1 MHFGDIENNE
11 LKSYLEKN
19 HSFNNITNIMLKM
32 FQGSIGRALKIKEN
46 INIYNEVNSCLENLE
61 KPDLI
66 NVLNNSQVIYKQKDE
81 INQILE
87 YINVY
92 LLEKSKEEY
101 KKAIKYLNSIKIVEE
116 TKERLSYNSNFDM
129 SIDNML
135 INIWEE
141 FNN

>member
-1 MHFGDIENNE
+1 M
-11 LKSYLEKN
+11 YLEKN
-19 HSFNNITNIMLKM
+19 YNFNNITKTMLKM
-32 FQGSIGRALKIKEN
+32 FEGSISKALKIKDN
-46 INIYNEVNSCLENLE
+46 LDIYNNLNSCLENIE
-61 KPDLI
+61 KSDLI
-66 NVLNNSQVIYKQKDE
+66 DVLNNSEVIYKQKDQ

-92 LLEKSKEEY
+92 LLEKAKEESQ
-101 KKAIKYLNSIKIVEE
+101 KAIKYLNSIKIVEK
-116 TKERLSYNSNFDM
+116 TKERLKNNSNFDM